1 MFPTALKVLYKN
13 SGRWNKRN
21 IRSLQGFLCKTLSSF
36 SGSHFSVFFH
46 YHIAEMSV
54 AEAFLCVL
62 SHADLKDSGWESI
75 YEILVSLG
83 L

>member
-13 SGRWNKRN
+13 SGRWNMRN
-21 IRSLQGFLCKTLSSF
+21 IRSFQSKTLSSY

-46 YHIAEMSV
+46 YHITEMSV
-54 AEAFLCVL
+54 AEAFPCVL

-75 YEILVSLG
+75 YELLVSLG